1 MKASLKLPCHKQV
14 GYYMRSDNLCLL
26 MYNLQ
31 LPFKCDH
38 WGFSSSSFGEVFG
51 NYIQRE
57 IRQTG
62 QTEQT
67 GQTDQRDKDL
77 THLLL
82 YHVLY
87 YKLQNANMLLLE
99 QLQNKY
105 DVLEM
110 FHIGHVGQIVTICC
124 TGLTGFSLENVPW
137 GTSIQHM
144 SCE

>member
-1 MKASLKLPCHKQV
+1 M
-14 GYYMRSDNLCLL
+14 
-26 MYNLQ
+26 
-31 LPFKCDH
+31 
-38 WGFSSSSFGEVFG
+38 
-51 NYIQRE
+51 
-57 IRQTG
+57 
-62 QTEQT
+62 
-67 GQTDQRDKDL
+67 

-105 DVLEM
+105 DVLDM

-124 TGLTGFSLENVPW
+124 TGLTGCAAGFSRENVPW

-144 SCE
+144 SYE